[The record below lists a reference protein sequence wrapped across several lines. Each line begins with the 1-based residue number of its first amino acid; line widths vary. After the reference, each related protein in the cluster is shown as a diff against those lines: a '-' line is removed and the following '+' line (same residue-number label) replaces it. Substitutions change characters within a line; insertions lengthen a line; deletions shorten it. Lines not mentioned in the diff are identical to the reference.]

1 MGRLKT
7 LPPRVKAAPVRIT
20 PHRPPEADR
29 QARRAL
35 ATNSAAWRRL
45 RASVLAAEPLCREC
59 AKKGRVTAASCVD
72 HVDGNSHNN
81 STENLQ
87 PLCSPCHSRKTAM
100 FDRGF
105 GNPGKD

>member
-59 AKKGRVTAASCVD
+59 GKKGRVTAASCVD
-72 HVDGNSHNN
+72 HVDGDAMNN
-81 STENLQ
+81 DPSNLQ
-87 PLCSPCHSRKTAM
+87 PLCSPCHSRKTAQQ
-100 FDRGF
+100 DGGF
-105 GNPGKD
+105 GNLKQ